1 MLPVGLLLLLATGAF
16 TGLLI
21 VENARTAPD
30 LTLALVGH
38 DTTVSTLEVFLAG
51 IALALV
57 FALGCALALA
67 GRRRS
72 ARRSA
77 ELRAARKAL
86 RAARPGDA
94 ARPAAAARPS
104 TTPSRG
110 SATSPTSPVSRRRRL
125 VQRLG
130 L

>member
-30 LTLALVGH
+30 LTLTLVGH

-57 FALGCALALA
+57 FAVGCALALA

-77 ELRAARKAL
+77 ELRSARKAL
-86 RAARPGDA
+86 RAARPGG
-94 ARPAAAARPS
+94 ARPATTSVKGPAA
-104 TTPSRG
+104 
-110 SATSPTSPVSRRRRL
+110 SAASQASPASPSRRRRL